1 MLENKIFLKTK
12 DHLVTQETFNLVKDS
27 TYDMLITEPQPKS
40 LDDYYQEENYISHSD
55 DVKSVFEKI
64 YQIVKS
70 YTLRKKIK
78 LINQFSLNGK
88 NILDIG
94 CGTGEFLAYAKNN
107 NWKTFGVE
115 PNLKARQKALEKKL
129 TIVEKLE
136 LPNTNKFDVITL
148 WHVLEHL
155 PNLQEQIVKIKNLLS
170 DEGTLIIAV
179 PNYKSYDAAYYKENW
194 AAYDTPRHLWHFSQ
208 NSITEIFNEH
218 NFKVVKTLPMRF
230 DSYYVSLLSE
240 KYKNGRTNYLKAIF
254 RGLLSNLKARRSGE
268 YSSLIYILKRE

>member
-27 TYDMLITEPQPKS
+27 TYDMLITEPQPKN

-55 DVKSVFEKI
+55 DAKSVFEKI

-78 LINQFSLNGK
+78 LINQYSLNGK

-115 PNLKARQKALEKKL
+115 PNIKARQKALEKNL
-129 TIVEKLE
+129 NIVEKLE
-136 LPNTNKFDVITL
+136 LINAEKFNVISL

-155 PNLQEQIVKIKNLLS
+155 PNLQEHIVKIKNILS
-170 DEGTLIIAV
+170 DQGTLIIAV

-218 NFKVVKTLPMRF
+218 NFKVVKTLPMHF

-254 RGLLSNLKARRSGE
+254 RGLLSNLNARRSGE